1 MLKSDFHIHTNCRT
15 DNLGYSARDLIKAAS
30 KLGYDVL
37 SITNHNCRTYDNVKS
52 YAKKKGILL
61 IPGAEV
67 NVGRKH
73 VIILNTKHDSN
84 LSNPE
89 QLEKMKKEGA
99 FLIAPH
105 PFFPH
110 PSSMRMDFFL
120 QHKHLFD
127 ALEYSFFY
135 TKHINYNKKVIAMGK
150 KYNIPVVACSDLH
163 GLNNLDRIFTF
174 VDADKNID
182 SVLEAIRKNKIKIH
196 TEPLTPVN
204 FVRIGFKVFLS
215 EYFGMKLKP
224 A

>member
-1 MLKSDFHIHTNCRT
+1 MLKSDFHIHTTCRT
-15 DNLGYSARDLIKAAS
+15 DDLGYSAKDLIKQAA

-37 SITNHNCRTYDNVKS
+37 SITNHNCMTYSDIKS
-52 YAKKKGILL
+52 YAKKHGILL
-61 IPGAEV
+61 MPGVEV

-84 LSNPE
+84 LDNSKE
-89 QLEKMKKEGA
+89 LEKMKQEGA
-99 FLIAPH
+99 FLVAPH

-110 PSSMRMDFFL
+110 PSSMRMDFFM

-127 ALEYSFFY
+127 ALEYNFFY
-135 TKHINYNKKVIAMGK
+135 TKYINYNNKVMEMGK

-163 GLNNLDRIFTF
+163 CLNNLDRIFTF

-182 SVLEAIRKNKIKIH
+182 SVLEAVRKNKIRIH
-196 TEPLTPVN
+196 TEPLTPFN
-204 FVRIGFKVFLS
+204 FAKIGFKVFLS